1 MPKFNFR
8 KSILNPLKT
17 AASPYINQALGELKT
32 KGMDALKQMTTQG
45 LAQLESTAVPTF
57 KTGGR
62 VGGKK
67 GKARLA
73 KLHGG
78 EFVLPVGVAPTLKQ
92 KKAVAKRKKAAA
104 KK

>member
-45 LAQLESTAVPTF
+45 LAQLEQQPYQLLKLAV
-57 KTGGR
+57 
-62 VGGKK
+62 
-67 GKARLA
+67 
-73 KLHGG
+73 
-78 EFVLPVGVAPTLKQ
+78 
-92 KKAVAKRKKAAA
+92 
-104 KK
+104 

>member
-45 LAQLESTAVPTF
+45 LAQLEATAVPTF
-57 KTGGR
+57 KTGG
-62 VGGKK
+62 VIK
-67 GKARLA
+67 GKRGRPKKIIAHA
-73 KLHGG
+73 G
-78 EFVLPVGVAPTLKQ
+78 EYVLPLGVKPTVAQ
-92 KKAVAKRKKAAA
+92 KKEVAKRKAKA